1 MKRPPKMNIRPADME
16 AGLLLHQVLAQVA
29 GLPEDSQWEMALEL
43 LPDAFLLEVVRAS
56 SRKPEDM
63 MNLLGLLSG
72 IAVEDLTGERADQD
86 TLGVTLYGL
95 IFSCLGELEK
105 RHHQF
110 SDNVVQMTY
119 PFGYDPENPVLF
131 IPKDADTFSLE
142 AVFEYYRTQD
152 PVQG

>member
-1 MKRPPKMNIRPADME
+1 MNVRPADME
-16 AGLLLHQVLAQVA
+16 AGLLLHQALAQVA
-29 GLPEDSQWEMALEL
+29 GLPEDSRWETALEL

-72 IAVEDLTGERADQD
+72 VAVEDLTGERADQD

-131 IPKDADTFSLE
+131 IPKDPDTFSLE
-142 AVFEYYRTQD
+142 AVFEYYRAQD
-152 PVQG
+152 PIQA